1 MNNNNIKDIILNYYD
16 YFVNLK
22 QTDDNLIHNSVMID
36 IIQDQLINNILSGQ
50 DERIIELN
58 NMKQLCEKNTRNI
71 LQIKLSM
78 LYKTY
83 PDIFEKI
90 LAGIH
95 RDELEQMLDK

>member
-1 MNNNNIKDIILNYYD
+1 MKTKNNLLNYYD

-22 QTDDNLIHNSVMID
+22 QTDDNLLHNSVMID
-36 IIQDQLINNILSGQ
+36 IIQDQLINDISSIP

-58 NMKQLCEKNTRNI
+58 NMKQLCEKSTRNI
-71 LQIKLSM
+71 LQTKLSM

-83 PDIFEKI
+83 PDIFEKF
-90 LAGIH
+90 LTGIH